1 MPELPEVEA
10 IVSALHRAIKGRTI
24 REVEV
29 LRPAVVRP
37 QTPALVARRATKRR
51 IEAVR
56 RRGKNILIPLTGGYT
71 IRVHLRLSGGLHVG
85 DAGRSTRVILH
96 LNGSKQL
103 VFDEPRALGTVHV
116 LTGNELGK
124 ALRGLGPEPL
134 TRDFKI
140 EPFVEAAARSKLP
153 AKLFLMSQKYVAGL
167 GNIYAAEALF
177 RSGIDPR
184 KPMARVRPDKV
195 EALHAAI
202 RQTLREAVKSVKIAY
217 KRRKYKEA
225 AGFVRAVYGREG
237 ERCLRCGA
245 RIRRIEQAGRSTY
258 FCARCQR

>member
-10 IVSALHRAIKGRTI
+10 IVSGLHRAIKGRTI

-29 LRPAVVRP
+29 LRPAVVKP
-37 QTPALVARRATKRR
+37 QTAALVASRATKRR
-51 IEAVR
+51 IEGVR
-56 RRGKNILIPLTGGYT
+56 RRGKNILIPLSGGYT
-71 IRVHLRLSGGLHVG
+71 IRIHLRLSGELHIG
-85 DAGRSTRVILH
+85 DSGPSSRVILH

-116 LTGNELGK
+116 LSEEELAK

-134 TRDFKI
+134 SREFKL
-140 EPFVEAAARSKLP
+140 EPFVEAARKSKLP

-167 GNIYAAEALF
+167 GNIYAAEVLF
-177 RSGIDPR
+177 RAGIDPR
-184 KPMARVRPDKV
+184 KPMGKVRADKV

-202 RQTLREAVKSVKIAY
+202 REMLRAAVKSVKIAY
-217 KRRKYKEA
+217 NRRKYKEA

-237 ERCLRCGA
+237 EPCLRCGG